1 MAQYKSSPVGYRHTI
16 NHENSS
22 QVQNNLK
29 AMLGQQPKHQTLDM
43 GGQSAAIHHLRMQGL
58 DQQGRR
64 QQDNN
69 LQNSQNSAYEGAD
82 SLRNQ
87 ANKMFARN
95 GGERSS
101 VGYSQG
107 PGQPVGHSGGGHQGQ
122 GGQGGGHPPPVTYPA
137 HFPNSPHNQSQHSLN
152 QSMEKTGTPGQGRA
166 RTNSMEEAAKRNS
179 YGNQSFRTAVQ
190 QQQPGGGG
198 GPGGPG
204 GPGAPPRQGRQP
216 PAVPPKPGSRSAS
229 KERPRD
235 STTEENEYL
244 ETELNNILR
253 GQNNNNNNNNQ
264 LGFEKTNGSAGT
276 PPLPALSPGQSANQT
291 PQSSPDFRQKYKLN
305 DKLNNSGEY
314 KGINGD
320 YKQTNNRPDLLDTGG
335 ARSGEGRR
343 NNENQNIKER
353 MKELKSSVG
362 LGGKPGDGGEEVAST
377 TTGLDLESVM
387 ALQTDLTSDEEQSTT
402 IDLSDAQAIR
412 KQLDGLEN
420 MYTEV
425 LKLLGL
431 RKFGR
436 PGPERPG
443 DVKGGIARRKMYG
456 SMSSLPSV
464 SSIGSR
470 HLYGKD
476 KRKDDRKNR
485 TGSKDKNYAKRFQRL
500 ESHVVTL
507 ARSVAHLSSEMRTQ
521 HVIVQ
526 EIEALR
532 AEVAGIRAGPGG
544 RGHTGSLPRGGVL
557 EPQEFLQQ
565 GYNHPRVSQQTEN
578 RVKKLTKFFGDEPPL
593 LRLYLKNLGYEKYA
607 GIFEEAKIGMLELPY
622 LSEERLEKL
631 GIPLGPRI
639 RILQEAK
646 IPYNL
651 DGQNYN
657 VYIL

>member
-1 MAQYKSSPVGYRHTI
+1 
-16 NHENSS
+16 
-22 QVQNNLK
+22 
-29 AMLGQQPKHQTLDM
+29 
-43 GGQSAAIHHLRMQGL
+43 
-58 DQQGRR
+58 
-64 QQDNN
+64 
-69 LQNSQNSAYEGAD
+69 
-82 SLRNQ
+82 
-87 ANKMFARN
+87 
-95 GGERSS
+95 
-101 VGYSQG
+101 
-107 PGQPVGHSGGGHQGQ
+107 
-122 GGQGGGHPPPVTYPA
+122 
-137 HFPNSPHNQSQHSLN
+137 
-152 QSMEKTGTPGQGRA
+152 
-166 RTNSMEEAAKRNS
+166 
-179 YGNQSFRTAVQ
+179 
-190 QQQPGGGG
+190 
-198 GPGGPG
+198 
-204 GPGAPPRQGRQP
+204 
-216 PAVPPKPGSRSAS
+216 
-229 KERPRD
+229 
-235 STTEENEYL
+235 
-244 ETELNNILR
+244 
-253 GQNNNNNNNNQ
+253 
-264 LGFEKTNGSAGT
+264 
-276 PPLPALSPGQSANQT
+276 
-291 PQSSPDFRQKYKLN
+291 
-305 DKLNNSGEY
+305 
-314 KGINGD
+314 
-320 YKQTNNRPDLLDTGG
+320 
-335 ARSGEGRR
+335 
-343 NNENQNIKER
+343 
-353 MKELKSSVG
+353 MKELKGTTLNPG
-362 LGGKPGDGGEEVAST
+362 LLDHPEDVAST

-387 ALQTDLTSDEEQSTT
+387 ALQTDLTSDEELSTT

-436 PGPERPG
+436 PPANG
-443 DVKGGIARRKMYG
+443 DMKSGIARRKMYG

-470 HLYGKD
+470 HLYSKD
-476 KRKDDRKNR
+476 KRKDERKNR
-485 TGSKDKNYAKRFQRL
+485 GAGKDKNYNKRFQRL

-532 AEVAGIRAGPGG
+532 AEVQQLKSN
-544 RGHTGSLPRGGVL
+544 RGHHTGSLPRGGVL
-557 EPQEFLQQ
+557 EPQEFF
-565 GYNHPRVSQQTEN
+565 GNHPRVSQQTEN